1 MKIGMNLLLWTTNV
15 TEEHDPILEKLKE
28 LGFDSVEVPIFEV
41 ADRKPYERLG
51 KKLEALGLA
60 ATAVTVMGPETNPIS
75 PDPAI
80 RKAAVAYL
88 ERVMDMGSAFGCE
101 ILAGPTHSAIGVFS
115 GEGPTAE
122 EFKHGVETLRLAAEN
137 AQGYNIKI
145 AVEYLNRF
153 ENYFLTTAADT
164 AKFVRAVDHP
174 SLKMMYDSFHSHI
187 EEKDQLAAITSCA
200 AETIH
205 FHVSENDRGIPGTGQ
220 VDWEGYWA
228 GIKATG
234 FDGHLTIEAFG
245 RALPAIAAATK
256 VWRDLFP
263 DSFALCE
270 EGLGFIKKSTKS
282 SD

>member
-1 MKIGMNLLLWTTNV
+1 MKTGMNLLLWTTEV
-15 TEEHDPILEKLKE
+15 REEHDPILEKIKAI
-28 LGFDSVEVPIFEV
+28 GFDSVEVPIFET
-41 ADRKPYERLG
+41 ADIKPYERLG
-51 KKLEALGLA
+51 KKLKELGLA
-60 ATAVTVMGPETNPIS
+60 ATAVTVMGPATNPIS

-80 RKAAVAYL
+80 RAAAVAYL
-88 ERVMDMGSAFGCE
+88 DRVLELGAAFGCE
-101 ILAGPTHSAIGVFS
+101 VLAGPTHSAIGVFS
-115 GEGPTAE
+115 GEGPTVE
-122 EFKHGVETLRLAAEN
+122 EFHHGVETLRLGAEK
-137 AQGYNIKI
+137 AEKYGIKI

-174 SLKMMYDSFHSHI
+174 HLKMMYDSFHSHI
-187 EEKDQLAAITSCA
+187 EEKDQRAAIASCA

-228 GIKATG
+228 GMKASG
-234 FDGHLTIEAFG
+234 FDGYATIEAFG

-270 EGLGFIKKSTKS
+270 EGLGFIKKST
-282 SD
+282 

>member
-1 MKIGMNLLLWTTNV
+1 MKTGMNLLLWTTEV
-15 TEEHDPILEKLKE
+15 REEHDPILEKLAAI
-28 LGFDSVEVPIFEV
+28 GFDSVEVPIFETSD
-41 ADRKPYERLG
+41 AKPYERLG
-51 KKLEALGLA
+51 KKLKELGLG
-60 ATAVTVMGPETNPIS
+60 ATAVTVMGPEANPIS
-75 PDPAI
+75 PDPTI

-88 ERVMDMGSAFGCE
+88 DRVLELGSLFGCE
-101 ILAGPTHSAIGVFS
+101 VLAGPTHSAIGVFS
-115 GEGPTAE
+115 GEGPTAD
-122 EFKHGVETLRLAAEN
+122 EFSRGVETLRLAAEK
-137 AQGYNIKI
+137 AETYKIKI

-164 AKFVRAVDHP
+164 ARFVRAVDHP

-187 EEKDQLAAITSCA
+187 EEKDQRAAIASCA

-228 GIKATG
+228 GVKASG
-234 FDGHLTIEAFG
+234 FDGYATIEAFG

-270 EGLGFIKKSTKS
+270 EGLGFIRKSTQ
-282 SD
+282 